1 MFTAVCYHLE
11 KCFVGLKDL
20 TFDVKDDD
28 SDNVGADQAP
38 DLGFQPTEPI
48 DAVLLLPF
56 RVP

>member
-1 MFTAVCYHLE
+1 MLPSGENASLASMISPSN
-11 KCFVGLKDL
+11 
-20 TFDVKDDD
+20 VKDDD